1 MADRFKLEEQIMDC
15 WGVTDDIQNLITG
28 FEGLN
33 EDERMNILIG
43 LRSLYQ
49 VKFVQLFDTFE
60 EWLRTHDVTPRETSK
75 PNTQS

>member
-1 MADRFKLEEQIMDC
+1 MSDRFKLEDQIMDC
-15 WGVTDDIQNLITG
+15 WGVTGDIQNLING

-43 LRSLYQ
+43 LRSLYH

-60 EWLRTHDVTPRETSK
+60 ELLRTHDITPRRTSQ